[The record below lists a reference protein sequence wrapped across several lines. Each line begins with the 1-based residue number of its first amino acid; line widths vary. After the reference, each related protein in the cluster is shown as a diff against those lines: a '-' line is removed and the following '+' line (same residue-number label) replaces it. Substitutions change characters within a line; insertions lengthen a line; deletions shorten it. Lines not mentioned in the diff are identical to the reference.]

1 VVGNGERRKE
11 IYWESN
17 RNDGWLVF
25 WIVVCFLLGTG
36 ALFGYAGTKWIM
48 EKECIE
54 AKNGE

>member
-1 VVGNGERRKE
+1 MVGSGRKKE
-11 IYWESN
+11 IYWESS

-48 EKECIE
+48 EKQCIE